1 MENVRRQVYGG
12 AQPKKRGARA
22 LVFFKIFTANK
33 CRANKCRAN
42 CAGRDAR
49 AAGRDTRGAAIKTR
63 IPVWSQKTAE
73 IRQKSKNRAPR
84 PPACL
89 AGAWAMFLSNNHRK
103 NDMNVSRETIAYF
116 LGTSC
121 PNIKL
126 RLPIF

>member
-1 MENVRRQVYGG
+1 MGGGAGTMENVRRQVYGG

-73 IRQKSKNRAPR
+73 NRQKSAIRAPR
-84 PPACL
+84 PRAL
-89 AGAWAMFLSNNHRK
+89 AAQARAMFLTNSYIK
-103 NDMNVSRETIAYF
+103 NDMDCFT
-116 LGTSC
+116 
-121 PNIKL
+121 
-126 RLPIF
+126 